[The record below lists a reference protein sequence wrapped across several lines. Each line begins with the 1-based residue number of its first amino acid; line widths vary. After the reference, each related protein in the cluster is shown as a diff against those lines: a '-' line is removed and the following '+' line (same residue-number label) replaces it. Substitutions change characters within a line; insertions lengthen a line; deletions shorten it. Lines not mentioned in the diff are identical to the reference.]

1 MSRRSSEAG
10 PGVRRVRTRR
20 GPAGVASPRRPRPLG
35 GARAVEP
42 PSEVDVI
49 GQTPNRLQTRKPR
62 PFDLGVS
69 ARWLE
74 AHVRPVIH
82 RGPLSPRESALADRI
97 KQLKKEAG
105 SHSPSAPTILK
116 MIPELRMR
124 VDACFLSNPYATEL
138 FLDNLYREIIRPGKL
153 RKLLEFYPSQNRVIA
168 GKLANVLG
176 LPPERLFIGNGA
188 IEIIQAILHRFT
200 GNKILVNLPT
210 FSPYHEFVRPDTEVV
225 YNTLRKEDDFRFDAG
240 AYLQTVRREKPD
252 TVVLINPNNPDGGY
266 IPYAKLVGMLEEMRD
281 VPNVLVDESFIHFA
295 CEGDGYAY
303 RSLTG
308 ELDRFPNL
316 MVVKSMS
323 KDFGVA
329 GIRAGYAV
337 MAPDRVKALLEN
349 GYLWNSSGLA
359 EYFFDLYSR
368 PEFQVDYERKRVHYI
383 RHSRRFFKALTNLP
397 GVHAYP
403 THANFALLEI
413 RRDDLTAEDL
423 VCRLLVRRGIYARAC
438 DDKKGLEPGRFLR
451 VASRTRS
458 ENRYILRGLKE
469 ALR

>member
-1 MSRRSSEAG
+1 M
-10 PGVRRVRTRR
+10 
-20 GPAGVASPRRPRPLG
+20 
-35 GARAVEP
+35 
-42 PSEVDVI
+42 I
-49 GQTPNRLQTRKPR
+49 GQTPDRLKSRKPR
-62 PFDLGVS
+62 AFDLGGS

-74 AHVRPVIH
+74 AHMRTVIR
-82 RGPLSPRESALADRI
+82 RGPLSAREKALAGRLM
-97 KQLKKEAG
+97 QLKREAG

-138 FLDNLYREIIRPGKL
+138 FLDHLYREVIRPGKL
-153 RKLLEFYPSQNRVIA
+153 RMLLELYPSQNRVIA
-168 GKLANVLG
+168 AKLATALN
-176 LPPERLFIGNGA
+176 LPTERLFVGNGA

-200 GNKILVNLPT
+200 GPKLLVNLPT
-210 FSPYHEFVRPDTEVV
+210 FSPYYEFARPDTQVV
-225 YNTLRKEDDFRFDAG
+225 YNVLRKEDDFHFDVG
-240 AYLQTVRREKPD
+240 EYIQTVRREKPD
-252 TVVLINPNNPDGGY
+252 TIILINPNNPDGGY
-266 IPYAKLVGMLEEMRD
+266 IPHAKLVAMLEELRD
-281 VPNVLVDESFIHFA
+281 VPNILVDESFLHFA
-295 CEGDGYAY
+295 CEGEGFAY
-303 RSLTG
+303 HSLTG
-308 ELDRFPNL
+308 DLDRFPNL

-337 MAPDRVKALLEN
+337 MSPERVQALLGN

-368 PEFQVDYERKRVHYI
+368 PEFHADYERKRIHYI
-383 RHSRRFFKALTNLP
+383 RHSRRFFKALTSLP

-403 THANFALLEI
+403 THANFALLEL
-413 RRDDLTAEDL
+413 RRDDMTAEDL

-438 DDKKGLEPGRFLR
+438 DDKKGLEPGRFIR

-458 ENRYILRGLKE
+458 ENRYVLRGLKE

>member
-1 MSRRSSEAG
+1 MIG
-10 PGVRRVRTRR
+10 RTPDRLKL
-20 GPAGVASPRRPRPLG
+20 GRPRGIDLG
-35 GARAVEP
+35 G
-42 PSEVDVI
+42 
-49 GQTPNRLQTRKPR
+49 
-62 PFDLGVS
+62 S

-74 AHVRPVIH
+74 AHMRTVIR
-82 RGPLSPRESALADRI
+82 RGPLTRREQGLADR
-97 KQLKKEAG
+97 LKRLKSEAG

-138 FLDNLYREIIRPGKL
+138 FLDHLYREVIRPGRL

-168 GKLANVLG
+168 GKLAGALG
-176 LPPERLFIGNGA
+176 LPTERLFIGNGA

-200 GNKILVNLPT
+200 GEKILVNLPT
-210 FSPYHEFVRPDTEVV
+210 FSPYYEFARPDTRVV
-225 YNTLRKEDDFRFDAG
+225 HHVLRKEDEFHFDVG
-240 AYLQTVRREKPD
+240 EYLRTVRRERPD

-266 IPYAKLVGMLEEMRD
+266 IPHARLLAMLEELRD

-295 CEGDGYAY
+295 CEGEGFDYFT
-303 RSLTG
+303 LTR
-308 ELDRFPNL
+308 EVERFPNL

-337 MAPDRVKALLEN
+337 MSPGRVKALLDT

-368 PEFQVDYERKRVHYI
+368 PEFQSDYERKRVHYV
-383 RHSRRFFKALTNLP
+383 RHSRRFFKALTRLP
-397 GVHAYP
+397 GVHVYP
-403 THANFALLEI
+403 THANFALLEL
-413 RRDDLTAEDL
+413 RRDDMTAEDL
-423 VCRLLVRRGIYARAC
+423 VCRLLVRRGIYTRAC
-438 DDKKGLEPGRFLR
+438 DDKKGLEPGRFVR

-469 ALR
+469 VLR

>member
-1 MSRRSSEAG
+1 M
-10 PGVRRVRTRR
+10 
-20 GPAGVASPRRPRPLG
+20 
-35 GARAVEP
+35 
-42 PSEVDVI
+42 I
-49 GQTPNRLQTRKPR
+49 GQTPNRLQPGKPR

-74 AHVRPVIH
+74 AHMRPVIR
-82 RGPLSPRESALADRI
+82 RGPLSPRESALADRLKRL
-97 KQLKKEAG
+97 KQEAG

-138 FLDNLYREIIRPGKL
+138 FLDNLYREVIRPGKL

-176 LPPERLFIGNGA
+176 LPADRLFIGNGA

-200 GNKILVNLPT
+200 GRKILVNLPT

-225 YNTLRKEDDFRFDAG
+225 YNVLRKEDDFRFDVG
-240 AYLQTVRREKPD
+240 EYIQTVRREKPD
-252 TVVLINPNNPDGGY
+252 TIVLINPNNPDGGY
-266 IPYAKLVGMLEEMRD
+266 IPHAKLTAMLEELSE
-281 VPNVLVDESFIHFA
+281 VPNILVDESFIHFA
-295 CEGDGYAY
+295 CEGDGFAF
-303 RSLTG
+303 RSLTR
-308 ELDRFPNL
+308 ELDRFPNV

-337 MAPDRVKALLEN
+337 MAPERVRSLLDN

-368 PEFQVDYERKRVHYI
+368 PEFQVDYERKRVHYV
-383 RHSRRFFKALTNLP
+383 RHSHRFFKALTTLP

-403 THANFALLEI
+403 THANFALLEL
-413 RRDDLTAEDL
+413 RRDDMTAEDL

-438 DDKKGLEPGRFLR
+438 DDKKGLEPGKFIRI
-451 VASRTRS
+451 ASRTRS
-458 ENRYILRGLKE
+458 ENRYVLRGLKE

>member
-1 MSRRSSEAG
+1 M
-10 PGVRRVRTRR
+10 RT
-20 GPAGVASPRRPRPLG
+20 
-35 GARAVEP
+35 
-42 PSEVDVI
+42 VI
-49 GQTPNRLQTRKPR
+49 R
-62 PFDLGVS
+62 
-69 ARWLE
+69 
-74 AHVRPVIH
+74 
-82 RGPLSPRESALADRI
+82 RGPLSARERGLADRLM
-97 KQLKKEAG
+97 QLKREAG

-138 FLDNLYREIIRPGKL
+138 FLDHLYREVIRPGKL
-153 RKLLEFYPSQNRVIA
+153 RMLLELYPSQNRVIA
-168 GKLANVLG
+168 AKLATALD
-176 LPPERLFIGNGA
+176 LPTERLFVGNGA

-200 GNKILVNLPT
+200 GPKLLVNLPT
-210 FSPYHEFVRPDTEVV
+210 FSPYYEFARPDTQVV
-225 YNTLRKEDDFRFDAG
+225 YNVLRKEDDFHFDVG
-240 AYLQTVRREKPD
+240 EYIQTVRREKPD
-252 TVVLINPNNPDGGY
+252 TIILINPNNPDGGY
-266 IPYAKLVGMLEEMRD
+266 IPHAKLVAMLEELRD
-281 VPNVLVDESFIHFA
+281 VPNILVDESFLHFA
-295 CEGDGYAY
+295 CEGEGFAY
-303 RSLTG
+303 HSLTRD
-308 ELDRFPNL
+308 LDRFPNL

-337 MAPDRVKALLEN
+337 MSPERVKALLDN

-368 PEFQVDYERKRVHYI
+368 PEFHADYERKRIHYI

-403 THANFALLEI
+403 THANFALLEL
-413 RRDDLTAEDL
+413 RRDDMTAEDL
-423 VCRLLVRRGIYARAC
+423 VCRLLVRRGIYTRAC
-438 DDKKGLEPGRFLR
+438 DDKKGLEPGRFIR

>member
-1 MSRRSSEAG
+1 M
-10 PGVRRVRTRR
+10 
-20 GPAGVASPRRPRPLG
+20 
-35 GARAVEP
+35 
-42 PSEVDVI
+42 
-49 GQTPNRLQTRKPR
+49 
-62 PFDLGVS
+62 
-69 ARWLE
+69 
-74 AHVRPVIH
+74 RPVIR
-82 RGPLSPRESALADRI
+82 RGPLSPRESALADRLKRL
-97 KQLKKEAG
+97 KQEAG

-138 FLDNLYREIIRPGKL
+138 FLDNLYREVIRPGKL

-176 LPPERLFIGNGA
+176 LPADRLFIGNGA

-200 GNKILVNLPT
+200 GRKILVNLPT

-225 YNTLRKEDDFRFDAG
+225 YNVLRKEDDFRFDVG
-240 AYLQTVRREKPD
+240 EYIQTVRREKPD
-252 TVVLINPNNPDGGY
+252 TIVLINPNNPDGGY
-266 IPYAKLVGMLEEMRD
+266 IPHAKLTAMLEELSE
-281 VPNVLVDESFIHFA
+281 VPNILVDESFIHFA
-295 CEGDGYAY
+295 CEGDGFAF
-303 RSLTG
+303 RSLTR
-308 ELDRFPNL
+308 ELDRFPNV

-337 MAPDRVKALLEN
+337 MAPERVRSLLDN

-368 PEFQVDYERKRVHYI
+368 PEFQVDYERKRVHYV
-383 RHSRRFFKALTNLP
+383 RHSHRFFKALTTLP

-403 THANFALLEI
+403 THANFALLEL
-413 RRDDLTAEDL
+413 RRDDMTAEDL

-438 DDKKGLEPGRFLR
+438 DDKKGLEPGKFIRI
-451 VASRTRS
+451 ASRTRS
-458 ENRYILRGLKE
+458 ENRYVLRGLKE

>member
-1 MSRRSSEAG
+1 M
-10 PGVRRVRTRR
+10 
-20 GPAGVASPRRPRPLG
+20 
-35 GARAVEP
+35 
-42 PSEVDVI
+42 I
-49 GQTPNRLQTRKPR
+49 GQTPNRLQPRKPR

-74 AHVRPVIH
+74 ARVRPVIR
-82 RGPLSPRESALADRI
+82 RGPLSSRETALADRI

-168 GKLANVLG
+168 DKLASGLG
-176 LPPERLFIGNGA
+176 LSPDRLFIGNGA

-200 GNKILVNLPT
+200 GDKILVNLPT
-210 FSPYHEFVRPDTEVV
+210 FSPYHEFVRPDTQVV
-225 YNTLRKEDDFRFDAG
+225 YNVVRKQDDFQLDIG
-240 AYLQTVRREKPD
+240 EYLQTVRREKPD

-266 IPYAKLVGMLEEMRD
+266 IPYAKLVAMLEEMRE
-281 VPNVLVDESFIHFA
+281 VPNVLVDESFLHFA
-295 CEGDGYAY
+295 CEGDGFAY
-303 RSLTG
+303 RSLTHEIG
-308 ELDRFPNL
+308 RFPNL

-337 MAPDRVKALLEN
+337 MAPERVKSLLDN

-368 PEFQVDYERKRVHYI
+368 SDFQADYERKRVHYI
-383 RHSRRFFKALTNLP
+383 RHTRRFFKALTTLP
-397 GVHAYP
+397 GVHVYP
-403 THANFALLEI
+403 SHANFALVEL

-423 VCRLLVRRGIYARAC
+423 ICRLLVRRGVYARAC
-438 DDKKGLEPGRFLR
+438 DDKKGLEPGKFIR

-458 ENRYILRGLKE
+458 ENRYILRALKE
-469 ALR
+469 ALRS